1 MKQFRIK
8 TNVDPKVLYNFGF
21 VYRGNWARGKL
32 YQKEIPE
39 LKGKGNGISINFDL
53 GAEISF
59 ITPYMDIEYPNIE
72 NYIQDLIKAGYVE
85 EFEQCEA
92 KEDIEKE
99 VEVDE

>member
-21 VYRGNWARGKL
+21 MYRGNWARGEL

-39 LKGKGNGISINFDL
+39 LKGLGDGISINFDM
-53 GAEISF
+53 GAEIHF
-59 ITPYMDIEYPNIE
+59 IFPYMNIEYPNIE

-85 EFEQCEA
+85 GFEQRNLKLCFL
-92 KEDIEKE
+92 
-99 VEVDE
+99 